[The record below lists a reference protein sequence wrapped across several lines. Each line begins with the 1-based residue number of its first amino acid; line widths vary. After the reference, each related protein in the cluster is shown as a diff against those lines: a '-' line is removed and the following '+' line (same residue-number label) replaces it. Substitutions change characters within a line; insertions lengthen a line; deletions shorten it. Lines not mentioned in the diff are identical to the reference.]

1 MATFNAAITKELN
14 LERITARTSELTTEE
29 PLLKPSPWQWR
40 LILFLIYLTSLLNG
54 YDVSNVAN
62 IQASV
67 YEAFGHIELLPWVA
81 LSYTMGAVAVTPMV
95 RRVVETFDTKVLYT
109 IFYVLFIVACTV
121 SGSATSIYAV
131 IVGRALMGLSY
142 TGVYQ
147 MNLNLVSVFA
157 DAQEAARIAGM
168 VGMFWAVGIIVGPFI
183 SAGFAENSVTTWRWA
198 FYINLPFL
206 GVLLCLTTFCL
217 SPYTVRS
224 TTSRP
229 DSLLSMDFVGGALHC
244 AISIL
249 LPCALIMSGISWSW
263 NSSSTIITWVFLAI
277 IFIVYIV
284 QQKYALLTSSKNRV
298 FPVDALTHRIAGLAA
313 LGAACSGITY
323 AISLYYL
330 PLFYAFVR
338 GASPLEAAVHVIPF
352 ICFFILSIILASIAL
367 PLVGYYAP
375 FFALAG
381 ILMLVGGVLM
391 TTITS
396 ATSDRTIF
404 GYQVLLAIGV
414 GLIFSNAYSVAN
426 ASLKRPGERI
436 AAAALFNM
444 ASFSGICLA
453 LAVAGSL
460 YHNVGMLLLQKELAQ
475 YGLDRVYISEALAGV
490 ASPAFQANARILESL
505 QETVSIV
512 VSSLFYI
519 VVFAGA
525 VCLLASLMMRW
536 EKLDFKPK
544 AEQEGDGEERDNVIQ
559 LTIPSSSPP

>member
-1 MATFNAAITKELN
+1 MATLDAATTKESN
-14 LERITARTSELTTEE
+14 LKRVTARTSELTTEE
-29 PLLKPSPWQWR
+29 TLLKPSPWQWR
-40 LILFLIYLTSLLNG
+40 LILFLIHLTSLLNG
-54 YDVSNVAN
+54 YDMSNVAN

-95 RRVVETFDTKVLYT
+95 RRVVESLTQNYKHL
-109 IFYVLFIVACTV
+109 
-121 SGSATSIYAV
+121 
-131 IVGRALMGLSY
+131 RALMGLSY

-147 MNLNLVSVFA
+147 TYVLKIMLRLVYKNLNLVSVFA

-198 FYINLPFL
+198 FYVNLPFL
-206 GVLLCLTTFCL
+206 GVLLCRTTFCL

-229 DSLLSMDFVGGALHC
+229 DSLLWMDFVGGALHC

-249 LPCALIMSGISWSW
+249 LPCALIMSGTSWSW

-284 QQKYALLTSSKNRV
+284 QQKYALLTSPKNRV
-298 FPVDALTHRIAGLAA
+298 LPVDALTHRISGLAA

-330 PLFYAFVR
+330 PLFYALVR
-338 GASPLEAAVHVIPF
+338 GASPLEAAIYVISF
-352 ICFFILSIILASIAL
+352 IGFFILSIVLASIAL

-381 ILMLVGGVLM
+381 VLMLVGGVLM

-396 ATSDRTIF
+396 STTDRSIF

-426 ASLKRPGERI
+426 ASLRSPGERI

-460 YHNVGMLLLQKELAQ
+460 YHNAGMLLLQKELAQ
-475 YGLDRVYISEALAGV
+475 FGLDRVYISEALAGV

-505 QETVSIV
+505 QRTMSIV
-512 VSSLFYI
+512 VSRLFYI
-519 VVFAGA
+519 VVFAGV
-525 VCLLASLMMRW
+525 VCLLASLMMKW
-536 EKLDFKPK
+536 EKIDFKSK
-544 AEQEGDGEERDNVIQ
+544 AEQEGNGEEREKCDSVDCLQ
-559 LTIPSSSPP
+559 Q